1 MVKKILK
8 TKKQIKKYKGGAG
21 STLKTC
27 TIFTNYIKK
36 FKNFKNIKEVL
47 ETKLKPLI
55 EQELEIFIKQKS
67 GEIIINSNTQLP
79 KPKTAIG
86 LIKPIIKKSITE
98 LLNKPSNNKTI
109 KNISLSIPTVNKTNT
124 SFNKTNLFENF
135 TINEEYLNTYFNTYI
150 NQLENNKYLFSNNNL
165 KKLFKNNTTKQPKT
179 IELSNNNLKKLF
191 KNNTIPD
198 IKLDELFKPNCINVN
213 NVN

>member
-21 STLKTC
+21 RVLQTC
-27 TIFTNYIKK
+27 RTFTNYIQN
-36 FKNFKNIKEVL
+36 FRNFKNIKEVL
-47 ETKLKPLI
+47 ETKLKTLI

-98 LLNKPSNNKTI
+98 LLTKPSNNKTI
-109 KNISLSIPTVNKTNT
+109 KNISLSIPTDKKINTSSNKTNL
-124 SFNKTNLFENF
+124 NENNLFENF
-135 TINEEYLNTYFNTYI
+135 TINEEYLNTYFNTWSCC
-150 NQLENNKYLFSNNNL
+150 F
-165 KKLFKNNTTKQPKT
+165 
-179 IELSNNNLKKLF
+179 
-191 KNNTIPD
+191 
-198 IKLDELFKPNCINVN
+198 
-213 NVN
+213 

>member
-36 FKNFKNIKEVL
+36 IKNFKNIKEVL
-47 ETKLKPLI
+47 ETKLKTLI

-79 KPKTAIG
+79 TPKTLSG
-86 LIKPIIKKSITE
+86 LINPIIKKSITE
-98 LLNKPSNNKTI
+98 LLTKPSNNKTI

-124 SFNKTNLFENF
+124 SFNKTNLNKNNSFENF

-150 NQLENNKYLFSNNNL
+150 NQLKKNKLQ
-165 KKLFKNNTTKQPKT
+165 KLSKHITNQQTET
-179 IELSNNNLKKLF
+179 IELSNNNLNKLF

-198 IKLDELFKPNCINVN
+198 IKLDELFKPNCSNVN
-213 NVN
+213 

>member
-21 STLKTC
+21 RVLQTC
-27 TIFTNYIKK
+27 RTFTNYIQN
-36 FKNFKNIKEVL
+36 FRNFKNIKEVL

-98 LLNKPSNNKTI
+98 LLTKPSNNKTI
-109 KNISLSIPTVNKTNT
+109 KNISLSIPTDKKINTSSNKTNL
-124 SFNKTNLFENF
+124 NENNLFENF

-150 NQLENNKYLFSNNNL
+150 KQLEKNKLQNL
-165 KKLFKNNTTKQPKT
+165 SKKITTQQTET
-179 IELSNNNLKKLF
+179 IELSNNNLNKLF

-198 IKLDELFKPNCINVN
+198 IKLDELFKPNCSNVN
-213 NVN
+213 

>member
-98 LLNKPSNNKTI
+98 LLTKPSNNKTI
-109 KNISLSIPTVNKTNT
+109 KNISLSIPTDKKINTSSNKTNL
-124 SFNKTNLFENF
+124 NENNLFENF

-150 NQLENNKYLFSNNNL
+150 NQLEKNKLQNL
-165 KKLFKNNTTKQPKT
+165 SKKITTQQTET
-179 IELSNNNLKKLF
+179 IELSNNNLNKLF

-198 IKLDELFKPNCINVN
+198 IKLDELFKPNCSNVN
-213 NVN
+213 